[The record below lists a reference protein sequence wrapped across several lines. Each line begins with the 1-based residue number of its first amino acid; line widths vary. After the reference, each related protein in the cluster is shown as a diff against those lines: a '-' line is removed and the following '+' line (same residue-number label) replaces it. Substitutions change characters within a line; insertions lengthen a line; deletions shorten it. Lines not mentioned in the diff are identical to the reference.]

1 MRHICLDRCHLQ
13 ICDMV
18 PGAGIKWIFRE
29 RLTFFTVVGLSATIQ
44 LSVCVL
50 PGTKRQCTVEDTLI
64 ITGRGLHAT
73 SLSPAVSNV

>member
-1 MRHICLDRCHLQ
+1 M
-13 ICDMV
+13 
-18 PGAGIKWIFRE
+18 FRE

-73 SLSPAVSNV
+73 SLSPAVSNVQHYEHLGWSLNCRLHSADAFV